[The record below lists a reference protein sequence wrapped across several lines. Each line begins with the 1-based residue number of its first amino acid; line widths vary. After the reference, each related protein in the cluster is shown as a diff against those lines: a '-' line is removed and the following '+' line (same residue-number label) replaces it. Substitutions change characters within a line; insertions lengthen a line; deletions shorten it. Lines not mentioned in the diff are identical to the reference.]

1 MVLAGGSRPG
11 APLHPR
17 HPETPGE
24 ALQRRCLA
32 GREALLGA
40 NHPETLTSMD
50 NLAVLLWKQGKLA
63 EAGLM
68 VFGVRGDLPGRFTK
82 GNYFVWPR
90 PEARISFCFPVLL
103 DDSWANQCT
112 LIYSRE

>member
-11 APLHPR
+11 VQTTGAIPR
-17 HPETPGE
+17 RQAE
-24 ALQRRCLA
+24 ALHRRCLA
-32 GREALLGA
+32 GREAHLGA
-40 NHPETLTSMD
+40 NHPETLGSMN
-50 NLAVLLWKQGKLA
+50 NLALLLRQQGKLA

-68 VFGVRGDLPGRFTK
+68 IFGVRGDVPGRFTK

-112 LIYSRE
+112 LIYSGE

>member
-17 HPETPGE
+17 RQAE

-40 NHPETLTSMD
+40 NHPVTLNSMN
-50 NLAVLLWKQGKLA
+50 NLAVLLWKQGKLG
-63 EAGLM
+63 EAGADGLW
-68 VFGVRGDLPGRFTK
+68 GER
-82 GNYFVWPR
+82 
-90 PEARISFCFPVLL
+90 
-103 DDSWANQCT
+103 
-112 LIYSRE
+112 